1 MKIISE
7 ITGKEYKSVQECE
20 QAEKAFLLKQKL
32 EKEEKE
38 NYLKKVDE
46 EKNKLATISAQ
57 KKELANKVEAENDK
71 LDKAYEKY
79 TEAKKQAREIVE
91 EANKKAR
98 ELLEPIEKEIRD
110 CKTAKYNALMD
121 FNKQFGAYNVKYT
134 GEKAEKEYNRFLRE
148 RDDIW
153 NNFFG
158 KNIFDDF
165 FKLF

>member
-7 ITGKEYKSVQECE
+7 VTGKEYTTVQECVE
-20 QAEKAFLLKQKL
+20 AEKTFLAKQEAEKKAKALKEL
-32 EKEEKE
+32 EEKT
-38 NYLKKVDE
+38 
-46 EKNKLATISAQ
+46 KLSALSAK
-57 KKELANKVEAENDK
+57 KKELADKVEDENDK

-79 TEAKKQAREIVE
+79 TEAKKQARAIIE
-91 EANKKAR
+91 EANKKAK

-110 CKTAKYNALMD
+110 CKTAKFNALMD

-134 GEKAEKEYNRFLRE
+134 GEKAEKEYNRFLKE

-153 NNFFG
+153 SNFFG